1 LNLFVCFYPFINRY
15 FCFIKTSNVKNI
27 SILST
32 TKSPG
37 SSSVNPNFFS
47 RENLKFSIHNLRYL
61 PRWIIVMMDFSVL
74 VLSFFFTILIFKGT
88 GLDYIITPHSFR
100 FIGALFGVNIFFFWL
115 FRTYSGII
123 RHSSYIDA
131 VKLLFSQMAVLVLF
145 LFFNF
150 AYELLHGEKA
160 FLNTAF
166 FINIVL
172 SFCGLF
178 LYRVIIK
185 QTFEIYF
192 SEQGTNKLIRTIIY
206 GTDANAISVANAL
219 KFETPSRFKIVGF
232 VDKNNQNATKRM
244 LDLPILIKKK
254 KLPPLMRSVNA
265 QAVIIADKSLSK
277 EEQLIIVD
285 QCLEFNYNVFTVP
298 LISDWEN
305 QKEISQKV
313 KNIQIEDLL
322 ERKPIVLDNKSIS
335 KQLKDKTVLITGAAG
350 SIGSEIVRQVL
361 GFSPKVVVILDQA
374 ETPLH
379 HMYLEMNSLDS
390 NSKMHTVIADVRN
403 KEAMNS
409 VFKKYEPQVVFHA
422 AAYKHVPLMEENPS
436 QAILTN
442 IEGTKI
448 LADLSCFYKV
458 KKFVMVSTDKAV
470 NPSNVMGASKRIA
483 EKYVQSLQLKNND
496 NGEKNATKFITTRFG
511 NVLGSN
517 GSVVPLFTKQIA
529 NGGPI
534 TITHPDIIRYFMT
547 IPEACQLVLEA
558 GAMGNGG
565 EIYIFD
571 MGKPVK
577 IIDLARKMIKLAGFI
592 PEKDIKIQI
601 VGLRPGEK
609 LYEELLNDTSKTLPT
624 YHEKIM
630 ISEEILDDFEVLS
643 TDVEEL
649 INIANHFDND
659 EIVLKMKQIVP
670 EFKSMNSAFELL
682 DR

>member
-1 LNLFVCFYPFINRY
+1 MNRNNNTNLDGVV
-15 FCFIKTSNVKNI
+15 S
-27 SILST
+27 
-32 TKSPG
+32 
-37 SSSVNPNFFS
+37 NFFS
-47 RENLKFSIHNLRYL
+47 RANTRFNIQNLSYL
-61 PRWIIVMMDFSVL
+61 PRWIIVMMDVAVL
-74 VLSFFFTILIFKGT
+74 IVAFFFTFLIFRGT
-88 GLDYIITPHSFR
+88 GLDYIITSNSLL
-100 FIGALFGVNIFFFWL
+100 FIGSFFVVNIFFFWI

-131 VKLLFSQMAVLVLF
+131 VKLLFSQMSVLVLF

-150 AYELLHGEKA
+150 VYELLYGLKA

-178 LYRVIIK
+178 LYRVFIK
-185 QTFEIYF
+185 QTFELYF
-192 SEQGTNKLIRTIIY
+192 SDQGTNKLIRTIIY

-265 QAVIIADKSLSK
+265 QAVIIADKSLTK
-277 EEQLIIVD
+277 DEQLIIVD

-313 KNIQIEDLL
+313 KSIQIEDLL

-361 GFSPKVVVILDQA
+361 GFNPKVVIILDQS

-379 HMYLEMNSLDS
+379 HMCLEMNDLFN
-390 NSKMHTVIADVRN
+390 NSKIYSVIGDVRN
-403 KEAMNS
+403 KEAMFNL
-409 VFKKYEPQVVFHA
+409 FQKYQPQVVFHA

-448 LADLSCFYKV
+448 LADLSCQFNV

-483 EKYVQSLQLKNND
+483 EKYVQSLQLKIR
-496 NGEKNATKFITTRFG
+496 GTSEKTTTKFITTRFG

-529 NGGPI
+529 SGGPI
-534 TITHPDIIRYFMT
+534 TITHPEIIRYFMT

-592 PEKDIKIQI
+592 PERDIKIQI

-609 LYEELLNDTSKTLPT
+609 LYEELLNDSSKTLPT
-624 YHEKIM
+624 YHDKIM
-630 ISEEILDDFEVLS
+630 IAEEILDDFDALNI
-643 TDVEEL
+643 DIEEL
-649 INIANHFDND
+649 IRIANQFDD
-659 EIVLKMKQIVP
+659 DQIVTKMKQIVP
-670 EFKSMNSAFELL
+670 EFKSMNSTFELL
-682 DR
+682 DK

>member
-1 LNLFVCFYPFINRY
+1 
-15 FCFIKTSNVKNI
+15 
-27 SILST
+27 
-32 TKSPG
+32 
-37 SSSVNPNFFS
+37 
-47 RENLKFSIHNLRYL
+47 
-61 PRWIIVMMDFSVL
+61 MDYV
-74 VLSFFFTILIFKGT
+74 
-88 GLDYIITPHSFR
+88 ITPHELGFISSF
-100 FIGALFGVNIFFFWL
+100 FGVNVFFFWL

-131 VKLLFSQMAVLVLF
+131 VKLLFSQLSVLVFF

-150 AYELLHGEKA
+150 IFEIFTKEKA
-160 FLNTAF
+160 FLNTAL
-166 FINIVL
+166 FINVVL

-178 LYRVIIK
+178 LYRVIVK
-185 QTFEIYF
+185 QTFELYF
-192 SEQGTNKLIRTIIY
+192 SEKNSTKLIRTIIY

-232 VDKNNQNATKRM
+232 VDRDSQNASKRM
-244 LDLPILIKKK
+244 LDLPILVQKK
-254 KLPPLMRSVNA
+254 KLPALMRSVA
-265 QAVIIADKSLSK
+265 AEGVIMADKSLSK

-285 QCLEFNYNVFTVP
+285 QCLEYNYRVYTVP

-322 ERKPIVLDNKSIS
+322 ERKPIVLDSKSIS
-335 KQLKDKTVLITGAAG
+335 KQLKDKTILISGAAG

-361 GFSPKVVVILDQA
+361 GFAPKCVIMLDQA

-379 HMYLEMNSLDS
+379 HLCLETR
-390 NSKMHTVIADVRN
+390 KMGSSTIIHTVIADVRN
-403 KEAMNS
+403 KEAMNRI
-409 VFKKYEPQVVFHA
+409 FKKYQPQVVYHA

-442 IEGTKI
+442 IEGTKN
-448 LADLSCFYKV
+448 LADLSCLYKV

-483 EKYVQSLQLKNND
+483 EKYVQSLQLKSQK
-496 NGEKNATKFITTRFG
+496 EESIPTTKFITTRFG

-529 NGGPI
+529 SGGPV
-534 TITHPDIIRYFMT
+534 TITHKDIIRYFMT

-558 GAMGNGG
+558 GSMGNGG

-577 IIDLARKMIKLAGFI
+577 ILDLAKKMIKLAGFV
-592 PEKDIKIQI
+592 PDRDIKIAI

-609 LYEELLNDTSKTLPT
+609 LYEELLNDTSKTIPT

-630 ISEEILDDFEVLS
+630 IAEEIQDEFETLHA
-643 TDVEEL
+643 DIDEL
-649 INIANHFDND
+649 IGIANFFDND
-659 EIVLKMKQIVP
+659 DIVSKMKKIVP
-670 EFKSMNSAFELL
+670 EFKSMNSTYQTL
-682 DR
+682 DQ

>member
-1 LNLFVCFYPFINRY
+1 MNNKPTNLAILFAKYFSVTNLRLN
-15 FCFIKTSNVKNI
+15 
-27 SILST
+27 
-32 TKSPG
+32 
-37 SSSVNPNFFS
+37 
-47 RENLKFSIHNLRYL
+47 IHNLSYL
-61 PRWIIVMMDFSVL
+61 PRWIIVFMDVMVLIFS
-74 VLSFFFTILIFKGT
+74 FTFTYLLFKGT
-88 GLDYIITPHSFR
+88 GLGYIITHHEFYFVGS
-100 FIGALFGVNIFFFWL
+100 LLGVNIFFFWL

-131 VKLLFSQMAVLVLF
+131 VKLLFSQMSVLIVF

-150 AYELLHGEKA
+150 LFELYHGDKA
-160 FLNTAF
+160 FLNTAL

-178 LYRVIIK
+178 LYRVVVK
-185 QTFEIYF
+185 QTFELYF
-192 SEQGTNKLIRTIIY
+192 AEKTNAKLIRTIIY

-232 VDKNNQNATKRM
+232 VDKNNQNASKRM
-244 LDLPILIKKK
+244 LDLPILIQKKR
-254 KLPPLMRSVNA
+254 LPALMRSVA
-265 QAVIIADKSLSK
+265 AEGIIIADKSLSK
-277 EEQLIIVD
+277 DEQLIIVD
-285 QCLEFNYNVFTVP
+285 QCLEFNYRVYTVP

-322 ERKPIVLDNKSIS
+322 ERKPIVLDSKSIS
-335 KQLKDKTVLITGAAG
+335 KQLKDKTILITGAAG
-350 SIGSEIVRQVL
+350 SIGSEIVRQVI
-361 GFSPKVVVILDQA
+361 GFNPKNIILLDQA

-379 HMYLEMNSLDS
+379 SLCLETQNIISS
-390 NSKMHTVIADVRN
+390 CRIHAVIADVKS
-403 KEAMNS
+403 KEAMER
-409 VFKKYEPQVVFHA
+409 VFKVYGPQVVFHA

-442 IEGTKI
+442 IEGTKN
-448 LADLSCFYKV
+448 LADLSCKYKV

-483 EKYVQSLQLKNND
+483 EKYVQSLHLKNQKEKGND
-496 NGEKNATKFITTRFG
+496 TTKFITTRFG

-517 GSVVPLFTKQIA
+517 GSVVPLFTKQIVE
-529 NGGPI
+529 GGPL

-571 MGKPVK
+571 MGKPVR

-592 PEKDIKIQI
+592 PDKEIKIQI

-609 LYEELLNDTSKTLPT
+609 LFEELLNDTSKTLPT
-624 YHEKIM
+624 YHNKIM
-630 ISEEILDDFEVLS
+630 IAEEIQDEYETLH
-643 TDVEEL
+643 VEIDEL
-649 INIANHFDND
+649 IGISKFFDND
-659 EIVLKMKQIVP
+659 DIVAKMKKIVP
-670 EFKSMNSAFELL
+670 EFKSMNSSFEIL
-682 DR
+682 DK

>member
-1 LNLFVCFYPFINRY
+1 MSDTNN
-15 FCFIKTSNVKNI
+15 S
-27 SILST
+27 
-32 TKSPG
+32 G
-37 SSSVNPNFFS
+37 SSLGNSDFFS

-61 PRWIIVMMDFSVL
+61 PRWIIIMIDFSVL

-88 GLDYIITPHSFR
+88 GLDYIITPYSFR
-100 FIGALFGVNIFFFWL
+100 FIASLFGVNIFFFWL

-131 VKLLFSQMAVLVLF
+131 VKLLFSQMAVLILF

-150 AYELLHGEKA
+150 GYELLYGHKA

-185 QTFEIYF
+185 QTFELYF

-244 LDLPILIKKK
+244 LDLPILVKKK

-277 EEQLIIVD
+277 EERLIIVD
-285 QCLEFNYNVFTVP
+285 QCLEFNYSVYTVP

-313 KNIQIEDLL
+313 KSIQIEDLL
-322 ERKPIVLDNKSIS
+322 ERKPIVLDSKLIS
-335 KQLKDKTVLITGAAG
+335 KQLKDKTILITGAAG

-361 GFSPKVVVILDQA
+361 GFNPKTVIILDQA

-379 HMYLEMNSLDS
+379 HLCLEMQNLDS
-390 NSKMHTVIADVRN
+390 NSKILNVIADVRN
-403 KEAMNS
+403 KVAMDR
-409 VFKKYEPQVVFHA
+409 VFKVHQPQVVFHA

-442 IEGTKI
+442 IEGTKN
-448 LADLSCFYKV
+448 LADLSCLYKV

-483 EKYVQSLQLKNND
+483 EKYVQSLQSKNRD
-496 NGEKNATKFITTRFG
+496 NGEKHATKFITTRFG

-529 NGGPI
+529 NGGPV
-534 TITHPDIIRYFMT
+534 TITHPEIIRYFMT

-577 IIDLARKMIKLAGFI
+577 IIDLAKKMIKLAGFI
-592 PEKDIKIQI
+592 PDKDIKIHI

-624 YHEKIM
+624 HHEKIM
-630 ISEEILDDFEVLS
+630 IAEEILDEFDTLNA
-643 TDVEEL
+643 DIEEL
-649 INIANHFDND
+649 IGVANFFDND
-659 EIVLKMKQIVP
+659 DIVLKMKKIVP

-682 DR
+682 DK

>member
-1 LNLFVCFYPFINRY
+1 MNTD
-15 FCFIKTSNVKNI
+15 KQ
-27 SILST
+27 
-32 TKSPG
+32 TKIADLLHSSFSP
-37 SSSVNPNFFS
+37 
-47 RENLKFSIHNLRYL
+47 RNLRAHINNLSYL
-61 PRWIIVMMDFSVL
+61 PRWIIVAIDIMV
-74 VLSFFFTILIFKGT
+74 LIFSFSFTYMLFEGT
-88 GLDYIITPHSFR
+88 ALGYIITSHDFY
-100 FIGALFGVNIFFFWL
+100 FVGALIFVNVFFFWL

-131 VKLLFSQMAVLVLF
+131 IKLLFSQMSVLVFF
-145 LFFNF
+145 LFFNLVF
-150 AYELLHGEKA
+150 ELYTGHKA
-160 FLNTAF
+160 FLNTAL
-166 FINIVL
+166 FINLVL

-178 LYRVIIK
+178 LYRVIVK
-185 QTFEIYF
+185 QTFELYF
-192 SEQGTNKLIRTIIY
+192 SEKANSKLIRTVIY

-232 VDKNNQNATKRM
+232 VDKNNQNASKRM
-244 LDLPILIKKK
+244 LDLPILILRK
-254 KLPPLMRSVNA
+254 KLPALMRSVA
-265 QAVIIADKSLSK
+265 AEGLIIADKSLSK
-277 EEQLIIVD
+277 DEQLIIVD
-285 QCLEFNYNVFTVP
+285 QCLEFNYRVYTVP

-322 ERKPIVLDNKSIS
+322 ERKPIVLDSKSIS
-335 KQLKDKTVLITGAAG
+335 KQLKDKTILITGAAG

-361 GFSPKVVVILDQA
+361 GFNPKVVIVLDHA

-379 HMYLEMNSLDS
+379 NLCLETFAMNPET
-390 NSKMHTVIADVRN
+390 KIVAVIADV
-403 KEAMNS
+403 KSKKALEK
-409 VFKKYEPQVVFHA
+409 VFKNYNPHVVFHA
-422 AAYKHVPLMEENPS
+422 AAYKHVPLMEDNPS

-442 IEGTKI
+442 IKGTKN
-448 LADLSCFYKV
+448 LADLSCKYHV

-483 EKYVQSLQLKNND
+483 EKYVQSLFLKN
-496 NGEKNATKFITTRFG
+496 KNENIPGVTKFITTRFG

-529 NGGPI
+529 EGGPV
-534 TITHPDIIRYFMT
+534 TITHQDIIRYFMT

-577 IIDLARKMIKLAGFI
+577 IIDLAKKMIKLAGFI
-592 PEKDIKIQI
+592 PDKEIKIKI

-624 YHEKIM
+624 YHNKIM
-630 ISEEILDDFEVLS
+630 IAQEIQDEYENLHADID
-643 TDVEEL
+643 EL
-649 INIANHFDND
+649 IGIADFYEND
-659 EIVLKMKQIVP
+659 DIVAKMKKIVP
-670 EFKSMNSAFELL
+670 EFKSMNSAFEVL
-682 DR
+682 DK

>member
-1 LNLFVCFYPFINRY
+1 MG
-15 FCFIKTSNVKNI
+15 
-27 SILST
+27 T
-32 TKSPG
+32 TKNTD
-37 SSSVNPNFFS
+37 SSLANPNFFS
-47 RENLKFSIHNLRYL
+47 RENLKFSIHNLSYL
-61 PRWIIVMMDFSVL
+61 PRWIIILMDFSVL

-88 GLDYIITPHSFR
+88 GLDYIITPNSFA
-100 FIGALFGVNIFFFWL
+100 FIAALFSVNVFFFWL

-150 AYELLHGEKA
+150 GYELLHGEKA

-277 EEQLIIVD
+277 EERLIIVD
-285 QCLEFNYNVFTVP
+285 QCLEFNYTVYTVP

-379 HMYLEMNSLDS
+379 HMYLEMKSLDS

-592 PEKDIKIQI
+592 PERDIKIQI

-630 ISEEILDDFEVLS
+630 ISEEILDDFEALS
-643 TDVEEL
+643 ADVEEL

-682 DR
+682 DK